1 MSNSCGSFSFT
12 TSSTSSSTDPIAKL
26 LTRLRSKTRISLVIF
41 GAVMIHLTIGTYHTF
56 GNMLPYMASYMN
68 NYTDPTIKIEHLIWI
83 PTFQGCFPFAMIIGG
98 YLAKRL
104 GPRMAAGIGCYT
116 MCASVFLSGWAIQH
130 SYYAFLFTYGLM
142 FGLGQGIAYVIAVSC
157 VINWAPKMV
166 GFGSGIVAAGF
177 GISSSIFAPI
187 QTRLINPNNVSPTSD
202 GYFNDPELLSRVP
215 GIFTTLSIVYFIM
228 QCIGLI
234 FICDPPTEFARRF
247 LVHDCTSLIDMAWLS
262 KRRSHWLA
270 SNGVH
275 LLSSGW
281 AQAKLGLA
289 KVEHFG
295 RYQYSKLSADDF
307 DDQKQMTPDKL
318 TSSNFPKE
326 EEGDFTNSFPTP
338 PNESVDSDELE
349 IEKHGIPVSFD
360 TFQMLQSST
369 FIFLFIS
376 LFCCSFYGNF
386 FYNLY
391 KTFGETFIE
400 DDFFLAMAFSLG
412 SIANAIARVGWGLL
426 TDRTSFQTSLC
437 MATSLATV
445 LLLTM
450 PLTSIAGRYLILM
463 FVCLAATHALFITA
477 IVRCFGS
484 QHKIINYGFLIL
496 STTLSGIVLA
506 IGSEYFLHSIGYNW
520 AFILTACFPFIAFLL
535 TSAIRITPQGHLIV
549 SK

>member
-1 MSNSCGSFSFT
+1 MSNTC
-12 TSSTSSSTDPIAKL
+12 DPMAKL
-26 LTRLRSKTRISLVIF
+26 LTRLRSRTRISLVIF

-68 NYTDPTIKIEHLIWI
+68 NFTDKSVKIEHLIWI

-98 YLAKRL
+98 FLARRF
-104 GPRMAAGIGCYT
+104 GPRIAAGIGCYT

-130 SYYAFLFTYGLM
+130 SYYAFLLTYGLM
-142 FGLGQGIAYVIAVSC
+142 FGLGQGIAYVVAVSC

-166 GFGSGIVAAGF
+166 GLGSGIVAAGF

-187 QTRLINPNNVSPTSD
+187 QNYKSSQCRPNNILNFFPK
-202 GYFNDPELLSRVP
+202 YRSRVP
-215 GIFTTLSIVYFIM
+215 GIFTTLSIVFFIM

-270 SNGVH
+270 SNGPP

-281 AQAKLGLA
+281 AQAKLGLTR
-289 KVEHFG
+289 VEQFG
-295 RYQYSKLSADDF
+295 RYQYSKLSADDS
-307 DDQKQMTPDKL
+307 DEQKNIVPDKL
-318 TSSNFPKE
+318 TDLEHSLKE
-326 EEGDFTNSFPTP
+326 EGNLTNSFPTP
-338 PNESVDSDELE
+338 PNESADSDELE
-349 IEKHGIPVSFD
+349 IEKQGLPISFNPY
-360 TFQMLQSST
+360 QMLQSST
-369 FIFLFIS
+369 F
-376 LFCCSFYGNF
+376 
-386 FYNLY
+386 
-391 KTFGETFIE
+391 TFGETFID

-450 PLTSIAGRYLILM
+450 PLTALAGRYVYLLWLILM

-496 STTLSGIVLA
+496 STSLSGIVLA

>member
-1 MSNSCGSFSFT
+1 MSNTCGSFT
-12 TSSTSSSTDPIAKL
+12 YNKSSSSSSSSTDPMAKL
-26 LTRLRSKTRISLVIF
+26 LTRLRSRTRISLVIF

-56 GNMLPYMASYMN
+56 G
-68 NYTDPTIKIEHLIWI
+68 
-83 PTFQGCFPFAMIIGG
+83 CFPFAMIIGG
-98 YLAKRL
+98 FLARRF
-104 GPRMAAGIGCYT
+104 GPRIAAGIGCYT

-130 SYYAFLFTYGLM
+130 SYYAFLLTYGLM
-142 FGLGQGIAYVIAVSC
+142 FGLGQGIAYVVAVSC

-166 GFGSGIVAAGF
+166 GLGSGIVAAGF

-187 QTRLINPNNVSPTSD
+187 QTRIINPHNVAPTSD

-215 GIFTTLSIVYFIM
+215 GIFTTLSIVFFIM

-270 SNGVH
+270 SNGPP

-281 AQAKLGLA
+281 AQAKLGLTR
-289 KVEHFG
+289 VEQFG
-295 RYQYSKLSADDF
+295 RYQYSKLSADDS
-307 DDQKQMTPDKL
+307 DEQKNMAPDKL
-318 TSSNFPKE
+318 T
-326 EEGDFTNSFPTP
+326 
-338 PNESVDSDELE
+338 
-349 IEKHGIPVSFD
+349 
-360 TFQMLQSST
+360 
-369 FIFLFIS
+369 
-376 LFCCSFYGNF
+376 
-386 FYNLY
+386 
-391 KTFGETFIE
+391 TFGETFID

-450 PLTSIAGRYLILM
+450 PLTALAGRYVYLLW
-463 FVCLAATHALFITA
+463 
-477 IVRCFGS
+477 
-484 QHKIINYGFLIL
+484 
-496 STTLSGIVLA
+496 TLSGIVLA